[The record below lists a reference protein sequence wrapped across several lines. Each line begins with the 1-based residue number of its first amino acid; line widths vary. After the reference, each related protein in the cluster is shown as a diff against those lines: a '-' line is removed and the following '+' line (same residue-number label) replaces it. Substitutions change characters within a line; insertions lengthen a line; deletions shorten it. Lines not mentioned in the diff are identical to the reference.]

1 MSSHGSNSPTS
12 HTTVH
17 PDTPQDIDSPASVD
31 QAIALSNA
39 GAQAAIDGNYLLSA
53 EKHAQALAL
62 RQQFYGLDSVQ
73 VGISANGLGEAML
86 ALGRLDDAEQALMV
100 ALRCRD
106 ELGLGSKF
114 DRAVTRENVGCLWEA
129 RGKWEEAREVRLR
142 GTEAGM
148 MACGNGKVSKSAK
161 GGGRAC

>member
-1 MSSHGSNSPTS
+1 M
-12 HTTVH
+12 H
-17 PDTPQDIDSPASVD
+17 PDNLEGIAAAASVD
-31 QAIALSNA
+31 QAITLSNA
-39 GAQAAIDGNYLLSA
+39 GAQAAIDGNHLLAA

-106 ELGLGSKF
+106 ELGLGPKF
-114 DRAVTRENVGCLWEA
+114 DMAVTRENVGCLWEA
-129 RGKWEEAREVRLR
+129 RGKWDEAREVRLR
-142 GTEAGM
+142 GADVGM
-148 MACGNGKVSKSAK
+148 MACGNEKVSRCAK
-161 GGGRAC
+161 GGRRC